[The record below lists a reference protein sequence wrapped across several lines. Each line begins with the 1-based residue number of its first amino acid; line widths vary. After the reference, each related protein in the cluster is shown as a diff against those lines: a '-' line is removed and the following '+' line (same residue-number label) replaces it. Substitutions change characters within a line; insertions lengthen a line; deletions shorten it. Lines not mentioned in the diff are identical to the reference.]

1 MIDQMEP
8 NFIRKQIDFLTDRP
22 SEECAWPCL
31 VRKAVSP
38 DENSISISSF
48 GRIALAHTDPSREQV
63 SAPVNDPA
71 VPQGQTEPVIGRAF
85 DTDAISNSVTDWVAE
100 IRKVW
105 ARGPASTLE
114 LARLVSAARKAL
126 PRGGWTALW
135 KARKMAFGR
144 SKGAMLLGIW
154 RGLNWAN
161 VQTFG
166 HLPAGWSILYE
177 LAKLDRATLERLI
190 EEEAVKPTLT
200 LSEARQLVAQLRGKS
215 LKKKSPR
222 TNLRE
227 RLRRFENF
235 LLASLPHCSPAE
247 KQLARVTLTRLIDEI
262 IAVET
267 AIIKGSPSTFI
278 TPLGLST
285 NQPINHQ

>member
-1 MIDQMEP
+1 VRRRETIDQMEP
-8 NFIRKQIDFLTDRP
+8 NFIRKQIGFITDRAT
-22 SEECAWPCL
+22 EECAWPC
-31 VRKAVSP
+31 VDRKSVSP

-48 GRIALAHTDPSREQV
+48 GRIAPAHNDRSRKQV
-63 SAPVNDPA
+63 FAPFNDPA
-71 VPQGQTEPVIGRAF
+71 EPQGQIEPVIRRAF
-85 DTDAISNSVTDWVAE
+85 DTDAKSNSVSDWVAE
-100 IRKVW
+100 IGKVW
-105 ARGPASTLE
+105 ARGRGPASTLE
-114 LARLVSAARKAL
+114 LARLVSAARNAL

-227 RLRRFENF
+227 RLRRIENF
-235 LLASLPHCSPAE
+235 LCAIRPHCSPAE
-247 KQLARVTLTRLIDEI
+247 KQLARATLSRLLEQFHVAEEPDRSPIL
-262 IAVET
+262 
-267 AIIKGSPSTFI
+267 IKVAD
-278 TPLGLST
+278 
-285 NQPINHQ
+285 

>member
-1 MIDQMEP
+1 MLISENSGTTNVMRTAPIRETRNKSVPRREMIDQMEP
-8 NFIRKQIDFLTDRP
+8 NFIRKQIGFITDRAP
-22 SEECAWPCL
+22 EECAWPC
-31 VRKAVSP
+31 VDRKSVSP
-38 DENSISISSF
+38 DENSISISRF
-48 GRIALAHTDPSREQV
+48 GRIAPAHADPSRKQV
-63 SAPVNDPA
+63 FAPFNDPA
-71 VPQGQTEPVIGRAF
+71 EPQDQSGPVIGRAF
-85 DTDAISNSVTDWVAE
+85 DTDAISSSVTDWVAE

-114 LARLVSAARKAL
+114 LARLVSAARSAL

-135 KARKMAFGR
+135 KTRKMAFSR

-154 RGLNWAN
+154 RGLNWAT

-166 HLPAGWSILYE
+166 HLPAGWSVLYE

-200 LSEARQLVAQLRGKS
+200 LSEAKDLVARLLGKS

-235 LLASLPHCSPAE
+235 LRAILPHCSPAE
-247 KQLARVTLTRLIDEI
+247 KQLARKRKRV
-262 IAVET
+262 
-267 AIIKGSPSTFI
+267 SP
-278 TPLGLST
+278 GY
-285 NQPINHQ
+285 